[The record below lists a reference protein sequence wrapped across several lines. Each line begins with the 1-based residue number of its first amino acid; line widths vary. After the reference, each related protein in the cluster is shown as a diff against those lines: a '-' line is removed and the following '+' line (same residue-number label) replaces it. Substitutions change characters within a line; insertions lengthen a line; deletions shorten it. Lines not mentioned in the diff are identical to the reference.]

1 MATGIRERQTVIMR
15 HSLITIHLMSKARDA
30 VAQAEADERL
40 EHRAQARPDTQPAEP
55 GRFARV
61 VTLARRARALVA
73 RTT

>member
-1 MATGIRERQTVIMR
+1 MR
-15 HSLITIHLMSKARDA
+15 HPLITIQLMSKARDAA

-55 GRFARV
+55 GRFTRV

>member
-1 MATGIRERQTVIMR
+1 MR
-15 HSLITIHLMSKARDA
+15 HPLSTIQLMSKARDA
-30 VAQAEADERL
+30 AVARAEADERP
-40 EHRAQARPDTQPAEP
+40 EHRAQARPDTQPAET